1 RQSRAPTAG
10 PRPPETR
17 PARVAQRSL
26 SSASWRHPE
35 EPPLITPGCRRRQ
48 PTSPDA
54 GVAEQAAAPSLPGQN
69 SRHTVTLI
77 SEKTCSERKLFRHFR
92 DGSSVRADLRSRS
105 RLLPGESFGDPSL
118 RPDQPPAKPDE
129 PSTFRAVLRL
139 LPRGTFM
146 TQMQL
151 AFPLCSL

>member
-1 RQSRAPTAG
+1 
-10 PRPPETR
+10 
-17 PARVAQRSL
+17 
-26 SSASWRHPE
+26 
-35 EPPLITPGCRRRQ
+35 
-48 PTSPDA
+48 
-54 GVAEQAAAPSLPGQN
+54 
-69 SRHTVTLI
+69 
-77 SEKTCSERKLFRHFR
+77 HFR

-151 AFPLCSL
+151 AFPLCSLLFSPPMGPYAQPPLSTDPEIEVTKVAEGIYGVLRAQHPDEQPGHSNSLIIINDEDVVVVDATRMPSQARKILGVVRSLTDKP